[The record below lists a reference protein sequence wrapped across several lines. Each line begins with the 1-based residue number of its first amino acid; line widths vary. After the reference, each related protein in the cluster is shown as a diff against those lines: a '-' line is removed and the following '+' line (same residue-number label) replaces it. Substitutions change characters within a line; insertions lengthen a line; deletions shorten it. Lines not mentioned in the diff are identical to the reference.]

1 MGTSRKI
8 KIGILTSSRAD
19 FGIYLPLLNQLK
31 KESST
36 FEISIIAFGTHLSP
50 FNGQTINEIYNNG
63 FEVAHQ
69 ISSILLC
76 DDEESIATSYALT
89 AMKFANFWS
98 CQKNNFDCV
107 LCLGDRFEMAA
118 AVVAGLP
125 FNIYFA
131 HIHGG
136 ETTLG
141 AIDNVFRHII
151 SLASNLHFVSAEP
164 FEKRIRSIVG
174 NDTNCYLVGSLSL
187 DGIEELKL
195 PNKAE
200 FKAKWNIDPDEPFI
214 LITIHPETIATSKT
228 TNHVEVM
235 EEVINELVLES
246 NLVISMPNLDTHSSH
261 FRESFEKLQKKFPR
275 KVFLIEN
282 FGKLNYFAAMKF
294 SSLVLGNSS
303 SGIIEAASFDKY
315 VINIGDRQ
323 KGRLVS
329 DNVVHVPFNASDIIE
344 NTKKLKG
351 KYFTGNN
358 VYKINNAATSISD
371 VLKKITIIEAY

>member
-31 KESST
+31 KESA
-36 FEISIIAFGTHLSP
+36 FFDFSIIAFGTHVSP
-50 FNGQTINEIYNNG
+50 FHGNTIDEIYANG
-63 FEVAHQ
+63 FEVANQ

-98 CQKNNFDCV
+98 EQKNTFNCV

-118 AVVAGLP
+118 AVTAGLP
-125 FNIYFA
+125 FNIFFA

-136 ETTLG
+136 ETSLG
-141 AIDNVFRHII
+141 AIDNVYRHMIT
-151 SLASNLHFVSAEP
+151 LASKLHFVSAKP
-164 FEKRIRSIVG
+164 FVDRIKSIVG
-174 NDTNCYLVGSLSL
+174 DDANYYLVGALSL
-187 DGIEELKL
+187 D
-195 PNKAE
+195 
-200 FKAKWNIDPDEPFI
+200 NIDQMELPSKSDFKTRWHINPDDSFI

-235 EEVINELVLES
+235 EEVFSELILES
-246 NLVISMPNLDTHSSH
+246 NLVISMPNLDTHGSH
-261 FRESFEKLQKKFPR
+261 FRESFEKLQKKFPG

-294 SSLVLGNSS
+294 CSLVLGNSS